1 MLKNLPDGINL
12 SFTTPDALEK
22 EINQLW
28 GDAAALEEET
38 SEEAVSRG
46 HRSNDGYHTLTTR
59 EEADLR
65 RFLEE
70 TVTQEQEFNADVLM
84 DNLRNYLTDAENS
97 NVHFIMASENQVA
110 RLLSSLD
117 AAMEE
122 VNLLEKKLDT
132 YHQFIAD
139 VEESMSGLQD
149 RDQLAQ
155 ITSDNRR
162 LLLETLEHLVSK
174 LSLNSGV
181 LATLEGVDLSTE
193 DGIERCKE
201 AADSLDAL
209 LTSEKMNGEEHL
221 QAVSEKSQE
230 LLSLRDSFA
239 RNLARQ
245 INNMVLRFCDQLLR
259 ITPAG
264 ANEGSYSAT
273 SGSSLG
279 LAGSSSS
286 SKHHLH
292 LSRGNLG
299 GSLLNVSGSK
309 SVLSISSGGGG
320 SSMAQAMDLLV
331 AERSEMLHLSPLVGG
346 WLQANRPDVLR
357 ELRQLY
363 IDKMQ
368 IFFGRTVHEIFQIGS
383 RSIAGLSKSS
393 KHDGARP
400 EVEFGNLLSVAS
412 GNVLN
417 QFKPLFERILLQLS
431 SLIYGEESFITQFF
445 GLDDKTPETSTL
457 NCMQM
462 LFSSLSREMS
472 EFIVLCERHSSVYS
486 ISMVLVLTQLQE
498 QQQNAQKAAS
508 ESTLGP
514 ASPRT
519 RAAPSSGSCWS
530 QLLARCVLEAKRA
543 LKRHVEEIS
552 QSFRENRPSK
562 KTRGGLLNMVK
573 VYESFAESTILVF
586 GSSPKIPEVER
597 AHVDLVRCLMTEV
610 DRVAEESV
618 KTPSEVVLL
627 ENYHRIYDILCR
639 LKLPSLDGTR
649 KEAKMRYQR
658 ALQEYS
664 MNCMGRPLEDLH
676 NFFDNVQAALDS
688 GVRPEAISY
697 QFAFQKHELQKILKE
712 YPGKEVKK
720 GLENLRRR
728 VEKNLSEES
737 NLFLVV
743 WRSIQSEITRQCTY
757 YEDLIK
763 RCYADSG
770 LALDFTIS
778 DLQNYFSEIAS
789 APKRHALGDVL
800 RS

>member
-1 MLKNLPDGINL
+1 M
-12 SFTTPDALEK
+12 DA
-22 EINQLW
+22 
-28 GDAAALEEET
+28 
-38 SEEAVSRG
+38 R
-46 HRSNDGYHTLTTR
+46 RSLTCK
-59 EEADLR
+59 
-65 RFLEE
+65 
-70 TVTQEQEFNADVLM
+70 Q
-84 DNLRNYLTDAENS
+84 
-97 NVHFIMASENQVA
+97 
-110 RLLSSLD
+110 
-117 AAMEE
+117 
-122 VNLLEKKLDT
+122 
-132 YHQFIAD
+132 D

-201 AADSLDAL
+201 AADNLDAL

-230 LLSLRDSFA
+230 LVALRDNFA

-259 ITPAG
+259 ITPAS
-264 ANEGSYSAT
+264 ANEGAHSITSA
-273 SGSSLG
+273 SSLG
-279 LAGSSSS
+279 LGPSSSS

-292 LSRGNLG
+292 LSRSNLA
-299 GSLLNVSGSK
+299 GSLLSVSGSK
-309 SVLSISSGGGG
+309 SLLPLSGGGG
-320 SSMAQAMDLLV
+320 GGAGGGGSSSMAQAMDLLV

-346 WLQANRPDVLR
+346 WLKANRPDVLR
-357 ELRQLY
+357 DLRQLY

-368 IFFGRTVHEIFQIGS
+368 IFFSRTVHEIFQNGS

-393 KHDGARP
+393 KHDGAKP
-400 EVEFGNLLSVAS
+400 EVDFGNLLSVAS

-431 SLIYGEESFITQFF
+431 SLIYGEENFISRFF
-445 GLDDKTPETSTL
+445 GLDDKTPETNTL

-462 LFSSLSREMS
+462 LFSSLPREMS
-472 EFIVLCERHSSVYS
+472 EFIILCERHSSVYS
-486 ISMVLVLTQLQE
+486 ISMLLVLTQLQE
-498 QQQNAQKAAS
+498 KQQSPQKNAS
-508 ESTLGP
+508 ESAPEKG
-514 ASPRT
+514 SPRT
-519 RAAPSSGSCWS
+519 RATAPAQVPGSYWG
-530 QLLARCVLEAKRA
+530 QLLVRCVLEAKRA
-543 LKRHVEEIS
+543 LKRHVEELN

-562 KTRGGLLNMVK
+562 KTRGGLLNMVR

-658 ALQEYS
+658 ALQQYS

-712 YPGKEVKK
+712 YPGKEVKR
-720 GLENLRRR
+720 GLENLRRK

-743 WRSIQSEITRQCTY
+743 WRSIQSEVTRQCTY

-778 DLQNYFSEIAS
+778 DLQTYFSEIAS
-789 APKRHALGDVL
+789 APKRHALGDAL